1 LTCVLAE
8 CGRVDCVFFFPSEAW
23 KVTRVD
29 GGALAAWCGAAG
41 ASLEALWSS
50 PAATTRAEYQE
61 QGKERLKSKPKLRF
75 AML

>member
-1 LTCVLAE
+1 MT
-8 CGRVDCVFFFPSEAW
+8 VFFFPSEAW